1 MDPDAAIMTG
11 MPSSN
16 HVPDQQ
22 QPHRPSV
29 HARIRRFWLAVALS
43 ITTSV
48 ILAAIWFSISPTPSI
63 LLLRNAFR
71 QQELTKPAG
80 FTRVKAGVTVV
91 HDLTYPSRYGRNT
104 FDLYEPTKKSAK
116 PLPVIVW
123 AHGGGFI
130 AGDKANMETYAT
142 LMANEGY
149 AVVAMNYDY
158 APDGTYPTPVIQM
171 GEMVDYVSTIAS
183 RRDLDPTR
191 IIVGGD
197 SAGTQIAA
205 QFVVVNT
212 TPGYSQWTHIAKT
225 SLSSPLKGAILFCG
239 PYDLES
245 SAAEES
251 SVVKKWFINTI
262 GWDISDGVIGRT
274 APSVTKPPSSTTSPR
289 IFLPPMSRMATLSR
303 SRIRDGPSS
312 KGSPTRRFP

>member
-1 MDPDAAIMTG
+1 M
-11 MPSSN
+11 N
-16 HVPDQQ
+16 H
-22 QPHRPSV
+22 
-29 HARIRRFWLAVALS
+29 
-43 ITTSV
+43 
-48 ILAAIWFSISPTPSI
+48 
-63 LLLRNAFR
+63 
-71 QQELTKPAG
+71 
-80 FTRVKAGVTVV
+80 
-91 HDLTYPSRYGRNT
+91 
-104 FDLYEPTKKSAK
+104 
-116 PLPVIVW
+116 
-123 AHGGGFI
+123 
-130 AGDKANMETYAT
+130 
-142 LMANEGY
+142 
-149 AVVAMNYDY
+149 DY

-274 APSVTKPPSSTTSPR
+274 APSLTKPPSSTTSPR
-289 IFLPPMSRMATLSR
+289 IFLPPMLRMATLSR

-312 KGSPTRRFP
+312 KGSPTRRLP